1 MMSARSYAAAVVMPD
16 ATVLVSGGLDGNDYL
31 STTEYWSAAVQT
43 IPGPQLM
50 PEGASL

>member
-31 STTEYWSAAVQT
+31 STTEYWSAVTT
-43 IPGPQLM
+43 IPGPQLI
-50 PEGASL
+50 EGNSL